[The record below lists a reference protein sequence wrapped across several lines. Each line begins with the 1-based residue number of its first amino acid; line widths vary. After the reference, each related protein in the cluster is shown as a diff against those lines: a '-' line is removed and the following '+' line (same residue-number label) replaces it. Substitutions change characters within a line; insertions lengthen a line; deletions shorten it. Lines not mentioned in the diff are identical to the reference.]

1 MAGEAFGWLPGGYRA
16 RSLARRPAGCR
27 AKMHQMSAVSPLR
40 PVLLLPRPES
50 PWNALGLLASGT
62 LLRRWLGAALMC
74 AAGVAPAAAPET
86 AKLPP
91 APIAAPAAPATP
103 MAPLAATADTAPSA
117 STAPPPAPA
126 SPAASAP
133 AAALTG
139 TGQRIYERARPLLLQ
154 VRTLLKTQDSQ
165 SSVGSGF
172 LVDASGLL
180 VTNYH
185 VVSQYALQP
194 GRHRLVYATVD
205 GKQGALQLL
214 AFDVVHDL
222 ALLRPV
228 DPAPLAGLGAV
239 PLRPVDDPLPRG
251 ARIFSMGNPLDVG
264 FAVAEGSYNGP
275 VERSFLATLFFGGSL
290 SSGMSGGPALDEQG
304 QLIGVNVAAR
314 RDGEQVSFLVPAD
327 PVRALIARGRSGQPI
342 VAPAWPEITRQ
353 LLAHEAA
360 LTQGFINQPWRSA
373 GHPQYVIPVPQETWM
388 RCWGRGS
395 PQATRGLQFER
406 SDCEMDSRIFVSG
419 PLLTGFLTVR
429 HEAYE
434 GSKLGALRFAQ
445 RYSASFRN
453 EFIGVDDRHR
463 TAARCVESNV
473 WGKQSGNAQPGA
485 SALPLKAVLC
495 LRAYKK
501 LVGLH
506 DLTVMVATLDGST
519 VGVQGRLDAHGVS
532 LASAQRLAQHYLD
545 GFAWTAPKTPPPS
558 ASR

>member
-1 MAGEAFGWLPGGYRA
+1 MALATA
-16 RSLARRPAGCR
+16 RVWATAG
-27 AKMHQMSAVSPLR
+27 
-40 PVLLLPRPES
+40 VLM
-50 PWNALGLLASGT
+50 WA
-62 LLRRWLGAALMC
+62 GAANLH
-74 AAGVAPAAAPET
+74 A
-86 AKLPP
+86 
-91 APIAAPAAPATP
+91 AAPAAPKQAGALATSTP
-103 MAPLAATADTAPSA
+103 GVRPAEAKPAIAANAANAAT
-117 STAPPPAPA
+117 
-126 SPAASAP
+126 AASAP
-133 AAALTG
+133 AAEAPLTG
-139 TGQRIYERARPLLLQ
+139 AGQRIYERTRPLLLQ

-194 GRHRLVYATVD
+194 SRHRLVYATVD

-222 ALLRPV
+222 ALLKPV

-239 PLRPVDDPLPRG
+239 PLRPENDPLPRG

-290 SSGMSGGPALDEQG
+290 SAGMSGGPALDEQG
-304 QLIGVNVAAR
+304 RLIGVNVAAR

-327 PVRALIARGRSGQPI
+327 PVRALIARGRTGQPV

-353 LLAHEAA
+353 LLVHEAS
-360 LTQGFINQPWRSA
+360 LTQGFVAQPWRSA

-429 HEAYE
+429 HEAYD
-434 GSKLGALRFAQ
+434 GSKLGALRFAE
-445 RYSASFRN
+445 RYTSSFRN
-453 EFIGVDDRHR
+453 EFMGADDRHR
-463 TAARCVESNV
+463 TAARCVERSV
-473 WGKQSGNAQPGA
+473 FGAAANAA
-485 SALPLKAVLC
+485 SPKAPALPLKAVIC

-501 LVGLH
+501 LEGLH
-506 DLTVMVATLDGST
+506 DLTVMVATLDGHT

-545 GFAWTAPKTPPPS
+545 GFAWTATNTPPAS